1 MLKRSRLEVDVEMQ
15 QLELDVEEKQVEADV
30 PVQQL
35 EKNKRARREG
45 DKITGEEVH
54 KQLNEGIPIGIED
67 LAANTRKI
75 KMMGFVA

>member
-1 MLKRSRLEVDVEMQ
+1 
-15 QLELDVEEKQVEADV
+15 VEEKQVEADV

-45 DKITGEEVH
+45 DKITWEEVH

-67 LAANTRKI
+67 LASNTRKI